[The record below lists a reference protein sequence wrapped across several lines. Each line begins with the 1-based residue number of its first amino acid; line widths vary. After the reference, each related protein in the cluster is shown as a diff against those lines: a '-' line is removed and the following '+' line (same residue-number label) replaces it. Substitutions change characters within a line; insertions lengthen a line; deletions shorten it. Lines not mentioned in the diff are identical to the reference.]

1 VEQILIVADVVAQKK
16 KKKKK
21 KKRRRRSWILV
32 LTKLR
37 MVWWTQTAMKP
48 TYPALDK
55 QLFKQVFFLVQ

>member
-21 KKRRRRSWILV
+21 KRRRIRGILV

-37 MVWWTQTAMKP
+37 KGWLTETAMKP